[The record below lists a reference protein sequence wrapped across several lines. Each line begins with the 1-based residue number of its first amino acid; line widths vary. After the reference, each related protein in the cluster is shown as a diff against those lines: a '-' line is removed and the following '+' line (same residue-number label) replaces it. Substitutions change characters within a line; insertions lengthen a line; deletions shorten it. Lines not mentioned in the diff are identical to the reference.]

1 MRASALNLTGASLA
15 AAALLGASSAWGQT
29 VNYRS
34 IGTNVGILYD
44 TGTASVSVGS
54 STVTFAGGATLP
66 ANVGQG
72 DRLVVGGG
80 AATITQEE
88 SVTGNGTA
96 SPVTMAVIQ
105 GGTDQTYV
113 LFVATDAN
121 QDVTNVT
128 GGGLTWTERV
138 EQCGAS
144 GGTGTR
150 VYTAY
155 GSPGAAFQVQ
165 ITYNPGTLALAAVL
179 ARYSGVD
186 TIEDP
191 TGENINGES
200 GACSGGTDNKNAQL
214 TLTSTTNGSLHAVAV
229 ASGKR
234 NVVGTAVGYNAI
246 ATATGGTG
254 GGTTKIYAYDKLFD
268 PAATEQFT
276 ATINQAVD
284 WSTGGVVLK
293 PTTGGTSSTFYV
305 LSRDSD
311 TQVTVQGTAAV
322 AHTSDSFT
330 FERVYNTLQAWEDD
344 RQGDLVTDDR
354 LEVGVCYNDGA
365 FTDPLTISGSIT
377 NGNRYMTLTVAESQR
392 HNGIEDTGAVIDAC
406 CFATSKDMG
415 QHLILVEDEFTRIEW
430 LQFARVQIGDYSAI
444 YFSDSP
450 SGSDGTVSNV
460 MAYGSWF
467 SGDMSGVRAMA
478 PNITVRN
485 SFFRDCGHNG
495 ISVDTAGASITVE
508 NCTIYGCTQ
517 GVASGAGTDVTIRNT
532 IAVNA
537 GTADFQLW
545 ATISYF
551 GYNMFSTTAGFDPA
565 SYQGNN
571 QSPPTDLE
579 DMFVLLGGAYDL
591 HLEPVGHTAVNGGDD
606 LSATFT
612 GDVDAEVR
620 SGLEWDIGAD
630 EIPPTP
636 RVMIWQEV
644 DPQ

>member
-1 MRASALNLTGASLA
+1 VPGRCHGTGRICGRGPDA
-15 AAALLGASSAWGQT
+15 
-29 VNYRS
+29 
-34 IGTNVGILYD
+34 GILYD

-54 STVTFAGGATLP
+54 SVATFAGGATLP

-72 DRLVVGGG
+72 DKLVVGGG

-88 SVTGNGTA
+88 SVTGNGTS
-96 SPVTMAVIQ
+96 SPVTMASIQ

-113 LFVATDAN
+113 LFVSTASN

-128 GGGLTWTERV
+128 GGGLTWSERV

-150 VYTAY
+150 VYTAF
-155 GSPGAAFQVQ
+155 GSPGSAFQVQ

-179 ARYSGVD
+179 ARYSGVE

-214 TLTSTTNGSLHAVAV
+214 TLTSTTNGSVHAVAV
-229 ASGKR
+229 ASGMR

-246 ATATGGTG
+246 ANATGGAG
-254 GGTTKIYAYDKLFD
+254 GSATKIYTYDKTLD

-276 ATINQAVD
+276 ATINQNVD

-293 PTTGGTSSTFYV
+293 PASGGTMSTFYV
-305 LSRDSD
+305 LSRESD
-311 TQVTVQGTAAV
+311 TQVTVQETAAT
-322 AHTSDSFT
+322 AHTSDPFT

-344 RQGDLVTDDR
+344 RQGNLVTDNR
-354 LEVGVCYNDGA
+354 REVGVCYNDGP
-365 FTDPLTISGSIT
+365 FTDPLTISGSTT
-377 NGNRYMTLTVAESQR
+377 NGNRYMTVTVAESQR
-392 HNGIEDTGAVIDAC
+392 HNGIEDTGAIIDAC

-430 LQFARVQIGDYSAI
+430 LQFARVEIGDYSAI

-450 SGSDGTVSNV
+450 SGSDGTVANV

-467 SGDMSGVRAMA
+467 SGAMSGVRVMA

-485 SFFRDCGHNG
+485 SFFRGSGHNG
-495 ISVDTAGASITVE
+495 ISVNTAGATALIE

-517 GVASGAGTDVTIRNT
+517 GVASGIGTDVSIRNT
-532 IAVNA
+532 IAVNSSSS
-537 GTADFQLW
+537 DFELF
-545 ATISYF
+545 ALISYF
-551 GYNMFSTTAGFDPA
+551 GYNMFSTTSGFDPA
-565 SYQGNN
+565 GYQGNN
-571 QSPPTDLE
+571 QTPPTDLE
-579 DMFVLLGGAYDL
+579 DLFILLGGAYDL

-612 GDVDAEVR
+612 DDVDTETR

>member
-1 MRASALNLTGASLA
+1 VKACLAVAALFGASA
-15 AAALLGASSAWGQT
+15 AWGQT
-29 VNYRS
+29 INYRS
-34 IGTNVGILYD
+34 IGTDAGNLYS
-44 TGTASVSVGS
+44 TGTASISLGNSV
-54 STVTFAGGATLP
+54 VTFAGGATLP
-66 ANVGQG
+66 TNVGQG
-72 DRLVVGGG
+72 DKLVISGGG
-80 AATITQEE
+80 VITREE
-88 SVTGNGTA
+88 SVIGNGTS
-96 SPVTMAVIQ
+96 SPVTMALIQ

-113 LFVATDAN
+113 LFVVTASN
-121 QDVTNVT
+121 QDVTNVS

-144 GGTGTR
+144 SGTGTR
-150 VYTAY
+150 VFTAS
-155 GSPGAAFQVQ
+155 GSPGSAFQAQ

-191 TGENINGES
+191 TGENTNGE
-200 GACSGGTDNKNAQL
+200 GGVCSGGTDNKNAQL
-214 TLTSTTNGSLHAVAV
+214 TLTSTTDTSVHAVAV
-229 ASGKR
+229 ATGRR
-234 NVVGTAVGYNAI
+234 NVVVTAAGYNAI

-254 GGTTKIYAYDKLFD
+254 GTATKIYTYDKTLF

-276 ATINQAVD
+276 ATINQNVD

-293 PTTGGTSSTFYV
+293 PAAGGSSSTFYV

-311 TQVTVQGTAAV
+311 TQVTVQETAATT
-322 AHTSDSFT
+322 HTNNGYT

-344 RQGDLVTDDR
+344 RQGDLVTDNR
-354 LEVGVCYNDGA
+354 REVGVCYNDGA
-365 FTDPLTISGSIT
+365 FTDPLTISGSTT
-377 NGNRYMTLTVAESQR
+377 NGNRYMTVTVAEGQR
-392 HNGIEDTGAVIDAC
+392 HNGIEDTGAIIDAC

-450 SGSDGTVSNV
+450 SGSDGTVENV
-460 MAYGSWF
+460 MVYASWF
-467 SGDMSGVRAMA
+467 SGTMSGVRVMA
-478 PNITVRN
+478 PNITIRN
-485 SFFRDCGHNG
+485 SFFRASGHNG
-495 ISVDTAGASITVE
+495 ISVNTVGATAFIE

-517 GVASGAGTDVTIRNT
+517 GVASGVGTDVSIRNT
-532 IAVNA
+532 IAVNSSSS
-537 GTADFQLW
+537 DFELY
-545 ATISYF
+545 ALISYF
-551 GYNMFSTTAGFDPA
+551 GYNLYSTTSGFDPE

-571 QSPPTDLE
+571 QSPPGDLE
-579 DMFVLLGGAYDL
+579 DLFILLGGAYDL
-591 HLEPVGHTAVNGGDD
+591 HLEPVGHMAVNGGDD

-612 GDVDAEVR
+612 GDVDAETR

>member
-1 MRASALNLTGASLA
+1 VCLALLTGLASPEVRA
-15 AAALLGASSAWGQT
+15 QT

-34 IGTNVGILYD
+34 IGTNAGVLYS
-44 TGTASVSVGS
+44 TGNASITSGASV
-54 STVTFAGGATLP
+54 VTFAGGATLP

-72 DRLVVGGG
+72 DKLVISGGG
-80 AATITQEE
+80 DAITREE
-88 SVTGNGTA
+88 SVIGSGTS
-96 SPVTMAVIQ
+96 SPVNMASIQ

-113 LFVATDAN
+113 LFVATASN

-150 VYTAY
+150 VYTAS
-155 GSPGAAFQVQ
+155 GSPGSAFQAQ

-191 TGENINGES
+191 TGENINGEG

-214 TLTSTTNGSLHAVAV
+214 TLSSTTDASVHAVAV
-229 ASGKR
+229 ASGRR
-234 NVVGTAVGYNAI
+234 NVTGTAAGYNAI
-246 ATATGGTG
+246 ATATGGSAG
-254 GGTTKIYAYDKLFD
+254 GVTRIYTYDKSFD

-276 ATINQAVD
+276 GTINLAVD

-293 PTTGGTSSTFYV
+293 PVTGGSSSTFYV

-311 TQVTVQGTAAV
+311 TQATVQETAAISH
-322 AHTSDSFT
+322 ASDAYT
-330 FERVYNTLQAWEDD
+330 FERAYNALQDWEDA
-344 RQGDLVTDDR
+344 RQGDLVTDNR
-354 LEVGVCYNDGA
+354 REVGVCYNDGP

-377 NGNRYMTLTVAESQR
+377 NGNRYMTVTVAEGQR
-392 HNGIEDTGAVIDAC
+392 HNGIEDTGAIIDAC

-450 SGSDGTVSNV
+450 SGADGSVSNV
-460 MAYGSWF
+460 MAYDTWY
-467 SGDMSGVRAMA
+467 SGTMSGVRVMA

-485 SFFRDCGHNG
+485 SFFRGSGHNG
-495 ISVDTAGASITVE
+495 ISVDTTGASVTVE
-508 NCTIYGCTQ
+508 NCTIYACSQ
-517 GVASGAGTDVTIRNT
+517 GVASGTGTDVTIRNT

-537 GTADFQLW
+537 SNADFQLW
-545 ATISYF
+545 AAISYF
-551 GYNMFSTTAGFDPA
+551 GYNMYSTTAGFDPA

-579 DMFVLLGGAYDL
+579 DLFVLLAGFYDL
-591 HLEPVGHTAVNGGDD
+591 HLEPVGHDAVNRGDD
-606 LSATFT
+606 LSGTFT
-612 GDVDAEVR
+612 DDVDAEQR
-620 SGLEWDIGAD
+620 SGMEWDIGAD

-636 RVMIWQEV
+636 RVLTWQEV
-644 DPQ
+644 EP

>member
-1 MRASALNLTGASLA
+1 LSACLAVATVLAASAAG
-15 AAALLGASSAWGQT
+15 GQT

-34 IGTNVGILYD
+34 IGTDAGILYD

-54 STVTFAGGATLP
+54 SVATFAGGATLP

-72 DRLVVGGG
+72 DKLVVGGG

-88 SVTGNGTA
+88 SVTGNGTS
-96 SPVTMAVIQ
+96 SPVTMASIQ

-113 LFVATDAN
+113 LFVSTASN

-128 GGGLTWTERV
+128 GGGLTWSERV

-150 VYTAY
+150 VYTAF
-155 GSPGAAFQVQ
+155 GSPGSAFQVQ

-179 ARYSGVD
+179 ARYSGVE

-214 TLTSTTNGSLHAVAV
+214 TLTSTTNGSVHAVAV
-229 ASGKR
+229 ASGMR

-246 ATATGGTG
+246 ANATGGAG
-254 GGTTKIYAYDKLFD
+254 GSATKIYTYDKTLD

-276 ATINQAVD
+276 ATINQNVD

-293 PTTGGTSSTFYV
+293 PASGGTMSTFYV
-305 LSRDSD
+305 LSRESD
-311 TQVTVQGTAAV
+311 TQVTVQETAAT
-322 AHTSDSFT
+322 AHTSDPFT

-344 RQGDLVTDDR
+344 RQGNLVTDNR
-354 LEVGVCYNDGA
+354 REVGVCYNDGP
-365 FTDPLTISGSIT
+365 FTDP
-377 NGNRYMTLTVAESQR
+377 
-392 HNGIEDTGAVIDAC
+392 EDTGAIIDAC

-430 LQFARVQIGDYSAI
+430 LQFARVEIGDYSAI

-450 SGSDGTVSNV
+450 SGSDGTVANV

-467 SGDMSGVRAMA
+467 SGAMSGVRVMA

-485 SFFRDCGHNG
+485 SFFR
-495 ISVDTAGASITVE
+495 
-508 NCTIYGCTQ
+508 
-517 GVASGAGTDVTIRNT
+517 VASGIGTDVSIRNT
-532 IAVNA
+532 IAVNSSSS
-537 GTADFQLW
+537 DFELF
-545 ATISYF
+545 ALISYF
-551 GYNMFSTTAGFDPA
+551 GYNMFSTTSGFDPA
-565 SYQGNN
+565 GYQGNN
-571 QSPPTDLE
+571 QTPPTDLE
-579 DMFVLLGGAYDL
+579 DLFILLGGAYDL

-612 GDVDAEVR
+612 DDVDTETR